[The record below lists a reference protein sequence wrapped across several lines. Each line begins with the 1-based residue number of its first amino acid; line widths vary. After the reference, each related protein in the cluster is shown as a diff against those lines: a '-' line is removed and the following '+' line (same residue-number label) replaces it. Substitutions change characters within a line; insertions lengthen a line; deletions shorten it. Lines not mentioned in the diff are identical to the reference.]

1 MNKLFLSS
9 TIKDS
14 LRESA
19 QLAQELRIGMEISR
33 IPFYQNPDL
42 SSKEMAQM
50 MKTQIGDFENPLSI
64 HAIFSD
70 LNVGSQDRDIVKIA
84 DTRYKYSFNIA
95 KELGAKTLLFHSGN
109 KAMKHEGSQYKFIKN
124 SVKYWRDFV
133 KYFEDS
139 GIVAVIEN
147 VHEREPKWC
156 KMIIDEVNSPNLK
169 LALDVGHA
177 NLFSEVPV
185 VDWVK
190 EYGKDL
196 YHLHIHN
203 NFRKNDDHFSL
214 LNGSVN
220 YKEIFDEIKNQNL
233 NPQFVFEMFKEEYL
247 KESLKLFRELT
258 D

>member
-14 LRESA
+14 LQESA
-19 QLAQELRIGMEISR
+19 KLAQKLKIGMEISR

-50 MKTQIGDFENPLSI
+50 MKKEIGDFENPLSI

-156 KMIIDEVNSPNLK
+156 KLIIDEVNSQNLK

-203 NFRKNDDHFSL
+203 NFKKNDDHFSL

>member
-9 TIKDS
+9 TIKDTIS
-14 LRESA
+14 ESVK
-19 QLAQELRIGMEISR
+19 LASELGLGMEISR

-42 SSKEMAQM
+42 SAKEMAEVL
-50 MKTQIGDFENPLSI
+50 KNEIGDFENPLSI

-70 LNVGSQDRDIVKIA
+70 LNVGSQDKDIVKIA
-84 DTRYKYSFNIA
+84 DIRYKYSFKIA
-95 KELGAKTLLFHSGN
+95 KELRAKTLLFHSGN
-109 KAMKHEGSQYKFIKN
+109 KAMKHEGSQYKFIRN
-124 SVKYWRDFV
+124 SVKYWKEFI
-133 KYFEDS
+133 KCFEDE

-156 KMIIDEVNSPNLK
+156 KMIIEEVNSPNLK

-190 EYGKDL
+190 SYGKDL

-203 NFRKNDDHFSL
+203 NFKKNDDHFSL
-214 LNGSVN
+214 LNGSVD
-220 YKEIFDEIKNQNL
+220 YKEIFDEIKRQNL
-233 NPQFVFEMFKEEYL
+233 TPQFVFEMFKEEYL
-247 KESLKLFRELT
+247 RESLKLFKT
-258 D
+258 FTN

>member
-9 TIKDS
+9 TIKDTIP
-14 LRESA
+14 ESVK
-19 QLAQELRIGMEISR
+19 LASELGLGMEISR

-42 SSKEMAQM
+42 SAKEMAEVL
-50 MKTQIGDFENPLSI
+50 KNEIGDFENPLSI

-70 LNVGSQDRDIVKIA
+70 LNVGSQDKDIVKIA
-84 DTRYKYSFNIA
+84 DTRYKYSFKIA
-95 KELGAKTLLFHSGN
+95 KELKAKTLLFHSGN
-109 KAMKHEGSQYKFIKN
+109 KAMKHEGSQYKFIRN
-124 SVKYWRDFV
+124 SVKYWKEFI
-133 KYFEDS
+133 KCFEDE

-156 KMIIDEVNSPNLK
+156 KMIIEEVNSPNLK

-190 EYGKDL
+190 SYGKDL

-203 NFRKNDDHFSL
+203 NFKKNDDHFSL
-214 LNGSVN
+214 LNGSVD
-220 YKEIFDEIKNQNL
+220 YKEIFDEIKRQNL

-247 KESLKLFRELT
+247 RESLELFKSIT

>member
-9 TIKDS
+9 TIKDTLS
-14 LRESA
+14 EA
-19 QLAQELRIGMEISR
+19 AKLAQELNMGMEISR

-42 SSKEMAQM
+42 SSKEMAEIL
-50 MKTQIGDFENPLSI
+50 KKEIGDFENPLSI

-70 LNVGSQDRDIVKIA
+70 LNVGSQDKDIVKIA
-84 DTRYKYSFNIA
+84 DTRYKYSLNIA

-124 SVKYWRDFV
+124 SVKYWKEFI
-133 KYFEDS
+133 KLFEDT
-139 GIVAVIEN
+139 GITAVIEN

-156 KMIIDEVNSPNLK
+156 EMIIEEVNSPNLK

-177 NLFSEVPV
+177 NLFSEVAI
-185 VDWVK
+185 VDWIK
-190 EYGKDL
+190 CYGKNL

-203 NFRKNDDHFSL
+203 NFKNNDDHFSL
-214 LNGSVN
+214 LNGSVD
-220 YKEIFDEIKNQNL
+220 YKIIFDEIKNQNL

-247 KESLKLFRELT
+247 KESIKLFKELT
-258 D
+258 N